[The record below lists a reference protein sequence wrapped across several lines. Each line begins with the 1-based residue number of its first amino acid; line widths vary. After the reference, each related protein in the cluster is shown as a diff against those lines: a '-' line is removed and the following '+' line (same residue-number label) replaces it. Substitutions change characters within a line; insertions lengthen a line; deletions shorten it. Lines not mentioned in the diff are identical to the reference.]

1 MVEDYLPMIIKNFEK
16 RGLKVV
22 VYKDSFTTMPLG
34 IGDGTEQLRADLFN
48 KAVKD
53 PEIKAIFA
61 FWDGYGAMH
70 VLDKIDYKAFRESR
84 KIFVV
89 FSDETAIGFA
99 LFEKAGVVTFHGPMV
114 GASLNY
120 REMGCFDNLFAM
132 LMNPKLETE
141 LYNIDDAT
149 PFKIFKEGTCMAQV
163 FGGNMCLIQSL
174 IGTPYELSYKNKI
187 LFFEEVKEYAY
198 RIHRMLWQLKL
209 AGKLN
214 ELVGIIIGTLTPVC
228 RETQ

>member
-1 MVEDYLPMIIKNFEK
+1 
-16 RGLKVV
+16 
-22 VYKDSFTTMPLG
+22 
-34 IGDGTEQLRADLFN
+34 
-48 KAVKD
+48 
-53 PEIKAIFA
+53 
-61 FWDGYGAMH
+61 
-70 VLDKIDYKAFRESR
+70 
-84 KIFVV
+84 
-89 FSDETAIGFA
+89 
-99 LFEKAGVVTFHGPMV
+99 
-114 GASLNY
+114 
-120 REMGCFDNLFAM
+120 MGCFDNLFAM